1 MVFSCLQEFTLDCF
15 VSVCM
20 FASNER
26 KLMTRQT
33 IKYEEY
39 DDSVPTLCHCT
50 PCNIVHVHF
59 CCTFN
64 TIACFAA
71 THNRHWHIVYI
82 TLIVSLSFNTLTIR
96 IFSFAFVK
104 SFDFF
109 EPFSDKS
116 ECCESGVG
124 RMQKFRTDEIRSCK
138 DMKVRGNFVRII

>member
-1 MVFSCLQEFTLDCF
+1 MTPRYDEGERKKNTQQPKEIIDVNGFFLFARIYTRNCF

-71 THNRHWHIVYI
+71 THNRH
-82 TLIVSLSFNTLTIR
+82 
-96 IFSFAFVK
+96 
-104 SFDFF
+104 
-109 EPFSDKS
+109 
-116 ECCESGVG
+116 
-124 RMQKFRTDEIRSCK
+124 
-138 DMKVRGNFVRII
+138 

>member
-1 MVFSCLQEFTLDCF
+1 MRFLLIILLFSIKFCHIKWNMHDTKVWWRGTKKNTEQPKEIIDVNGFFLFARIYTRLFCER
-15 VSVCM
+15 M

-64 TIACFAA
+64 TIACFSAK
-71 THNRHWHIVYI
+71 HNRHWHIVHHSYRFI
-82 TLIVSLSFNTLTIR
+82 
-96 IFSFAFVK
+96 IFQHSHNSHFQFC
-104 SFDFF
+104 F
-109 EPFSDKS
+109 
-116 ECCESGVG
+116 C
-124 RMQKFRTDEIRSCK
+124 
-138 DMKVRGNFVRII
+138 

>member
-1 MVFSCLQEFTLDCF
+1 MCIFAAHSTPSH
-15 VSVCM
+15 VS
-20 FASNER
+20 
-26 KLMTRQT
+26 L
-33 IKYEEY
+33 
-39 DDSVPTLCHCT
+39 L
-50 PCNIVHVHF
+50 
-59 CCTFN
+59 N
-64 TIACFAA
+64 TID
-71 THNRHWHIVYI
+71 TDTLYI
-82 TLIVSLSFNTLTIR
+82 TLIVPLSFNTLTIR